1 MCRPLGATRNGYL
14 DLSDFDKM
22 HRLMSTVASHTGHI
36 SRKEEVNWCI
46 GNFLSDRPYMCCLAI
61 PICSIEDQ
69 CYRSALLCS
78 QTYITGILDGIIK
91 PHRLKDDLKSPMY
104 SVASPWMGRSFGSSG
119 GKTGAGSGGFPGTPV
134 SSFGAW
140 CEQSRRKRKL
150 YSIGTT
156 VFVGRPDLK
165 IPNRPHRGQ
174 LSCLVLSSTWPES
187 TLPGQSKNEADEAYD
202 YCRVAGYHERHIL
215 ETADYRC
222 AICSEAVPARS
233 LVHRPIAYVRTGK
246 KALGE
251 GILRWALMRLA
262 QYVKGKWNHTDLNAF
277 FGSKSDAQIFDVAV
291 PICESKSICEEVART
306 ASREFIKL
314 FLPDNIR
321 LAFSGLDPDADLSLL
336 EFEDDFSYC
345 EQDSPEL
352 HLRKIGH
359 RALMSAKGDRNEDP
373 MDCALTITKLR
384 RWYELCFEQEV
395 AKREYLKQIGY
406 RRTGDVSDSDSDGD
420 ESDVDESVVWVYARD
435 DTTTTD
441 PSSSRSSGSNRAAR
455 QAQVEREAV
464 VRRLANQVLFL
475 PLLDFEF
482 WLLCEAVGGVEGFDG
497 DEASEDSGSTIT
509 TIADVSQD

>member
-1 MCRPLGATRNGYL
+1 MATPLIPLQRPRRSTTSSQKDSPSLSLTQTTTTNTTATTTTTSTTSASPSKERQKLKQIPIWLSIFFGRPDAAKPQLDHARFHARVSEEIWVPRNRPFPSRVERLLFDTKEANRLSAQQSVHLRNPEARLPILFEAGNQAVRYTEEVLSIYNGPCAICRKGKPRYIMCRPLGATRNGYL

-215 ETADYRC
+215 ETADYR
-222 AICSEAVPARS
+222 
-233 LVHRPIAYVRTGK
+233 
-246 KALGE
+246 
-251 GILRWALMRLA
+251 
-262 QYVKGKWNHTDLNAF
+262 
-277 FGSKSDAQIFDVAV
+277 
-291 PICESKSICEEVART
+291 
-306 ASREFIKL
+306 
-314 FLPDNIR
+314 
-321 LAFSGLDPDADLSLL
+321 
-336 EFEDDFSYC
+336 
-345 EQDSPEL
+345 
-352 HLRKIGH
+352 
-359 RALMSAKGDRNEDP
+359 
-373 MDCALTITKLR
+373 
-384 RWYELCFEQEV
+384 
-395 AKREYLKQIGY
+395 
-406 RRTGDVSDSDSDGD
+406 
-420 ESDVDESVVWVYARD
+420 
-435 DTTTTD
+435 
-441 PSSSRSSGSNRAAR
+441 
-455 QAQVEREAV
+455 
-464 VRRLANQVLFL
+464 
-475 PLLDFEF
+475 
-482 WLLCEAVGGVEGFDG
+482 
-497 DEASEDSGSTIT
+497 
-509 TIADVSQD
+509 